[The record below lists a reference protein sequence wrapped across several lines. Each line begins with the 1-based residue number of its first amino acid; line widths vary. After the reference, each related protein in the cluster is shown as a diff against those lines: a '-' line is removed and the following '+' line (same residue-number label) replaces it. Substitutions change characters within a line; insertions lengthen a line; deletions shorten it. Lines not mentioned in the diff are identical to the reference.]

1 MGTYQDSAPSL
12 QRKCSRMQKCKNVL
26 QTYIIFK
33 QLKFASQLQTTVA
46 HTESIAIT
54 TRTEFEMESS
64 INVLCIG
71 KKDDEIEINEF
82 ETFTTLLPYQIQKA
96 YSIAKDCNALVV
108 LPEGL
113 GRSLITAQMCL
124 NFSKRKFKPSIV
136 LVPTLREIYPTS
148 QSIRREGM
156 LVVSEVMYIPSAN
169 TYPFDVLVTTPKIY
183 MKFCN
188 DSLYD
193 MGMFQLVVINDSN
206 LYSILQHDN
215 PFRAVHDHLPVD
227 CQILGFTDK
236 EYDVHDICTLMNIHE
251 ACVYS
256 CPRDL
261 PSR

>member
-1 MGTYQDSAPSL
+1 LLLSTNSYCTIPHIGYPIYD
-12 QRKCSRMQKCKNVL
+12 
-26 QTYIIFK
+26 IFYK
-33 QLKFASQLQTTVA
+33 KLNNLKFASQLQTTVA

-54 TRTEFEMESS
+54 TRTAFEMESS

-71 KKDDEIEINEF
+71 KKDDEIERNEF
-82 ETFTTLLPYQIQKA
+82 ETVTTLLPYQIQA

-124 NFSKRKFKPSIV
+124 NFSKRKLKPSIV

-156 LVVSEVMYIPSAN
+156 LVVSEVVYIPSAH

-188 DSLYD
+188 NSLYD
-193 MGMFQLVVINDSN
+193 MGMFQLVVINDN
-206 LYSILQHDN
+206 TLYTILQHDN

-236 EYDVHDICTLMNIHE
+236 EADVLDICTLLNIQE